1 MLEWKVLKSRN
12 QWKLT
17 GYDLFSNNDPQP
29 NKPSDEDFT
38 HEIPV
43 STVTLNQEDGD
54 QQALSSMMSKSS
66 TQKRKL
72 IVPSPENDD
81 ISSKAAKM
89 NQDNKVLSPVDTDVK
104 NNDMACAQSLLLLSM
119 TQDSVAPNNVSN
131 ELSFEGILN
140 YPLGGNFVFNC
151 KTRDFDD
158 HIRPV
163 LPYLQINLKLADI
176 SLWLQTKILDFRCRF
191 LGQKWLKLAD
201 FWWC

>member
-1 MLEWKVLKSRN
+1 
-12 QWKLT
+12 
-17 GYDLFSNNDPQP
+17 
-29 NKPSDEDFT
+29 
-38 HEIPV
+38 
-43 STVTLNQEDGD
+43 
-54 QQALSSMMSKSS
+54 MSKSS

-119 TQDSVAPNNVSN
+119 TQDSVAPNKVSN

-163 LPYLQINLKLADI
+163 LPYLQINLKLTDF
-176 SLWLQTKILDFRCRF
+176 SLWQQKKNFGFQMQIFGSKMAKIGKCL
-191 LGQKWLKLAD
+191 LIPKMSQK
-201 FWWC
+201 